1 MKYSDQCLRLPKDL
15 KEWEAYKDLRDKIDN
30 LKSVLPIIQELKKP
44 SIKSR
49 HWEKIKELTGSTK
62 LNY

>member
-30 LKSVLPIIQELKKP
+30 LK
-44 SIKSR
+44 
-49 HWEKIKELTGSTK
+49 
-62 LNY
+62 